1 MKNLLIIGASLFIS
15 FNATAQFKFLSNNTS
30 DEYNA
35 KLFVANC
42 NNGHCDGKATIALYD
57 KITGDDIQTF
67 HSGDLDFS
75 INEKQDARIGWLD
88 LGKYQSPLIFGDFNF
103 DGREDLAIRNGSKG
117 AYGSASYDVYISD
130 KNRKFTLDKHLTK
143 LASENLGMFDVDRKK
158 KQISIEQKSG
168 CCYHSTTSYEVNGKK
183 GLKEV
188 SSVIEDSSMGDEVTV
203 ITQKL
208 VGGKMQKTVQKFKT
222 KDYYA
227 TP

>member
-1 MKNLLIIGASLFIS
+1 MKKLMIIFAALLVS
-15 FNATAQFKFLSNNTS
+15 FNASAQFKFLSNNTS

-35 KLFVANC
+35 KLFVADC
-42 NNGHCDGKATIALYD
+42 TDGHCEGKATIAISD

-67 HSGDLDFS
+67 HSDDLDFS
-75 INEKQDARIGWLD
+75 LTEKQNARIGWLD

-103 DGREDLAIRNGSKG
+103 DGKEDLAIRNGNKG
-117 AYGSASYDVYISD
+117 AYGSASYDIYISD
-130 KNRKFTLDKHLTK
+130 KNRKFTLDKNLTK

-168 CCYHSTTSYEVNGKK
+168 CCFHSTTSYEVDSKK

-203 ITQKL
+203 ITQKM
-208 VGGKMQKTVQKFKT
+208 VGGKMQKNVQKFKT